1 MLSRVISGAVIGVDA
16 YRVDVEVDVAHGL
29 PSFTVVGLPDGAVRE
44 SRERVRAAVRNAGYA
59 FPPHRITVNLA
70 PADVKKE
77 GSAFDLP
84 MALAILAADPDFR
97 LPGLEAILF
106 LGELALDGAVRP
118 VPGVLPVALE
128 ARRQGIPAVC
138 VPRANAAEAAVVQG
152 LVVHPADTLG
162 QVVEGLRS
170 GSLERVTVDVEALF
184 RTGGC
189 HDLDFAEVRGQGHAK
204 RALEIAAAGGHNI
217 LMVGPPGA
225 GKTMLARRLPTI
237 LPPMTWEEALETS
250 RVYSVMGL
258 QDGDSPLVVRRP
270 FRAPHHTISDAGL
283 IGGGTVPRC
292 GEISL
297 AHNGVL
303 FLDELPEFKRH
314 VLEVLRQPLEDGVVT
329 IARASTSVTFPAR
342 FMLVGAMNPCPCG
355 HYGDAHRPCRC
366 TPSALRRYRARVS
379 GPLLDR
385 FDLRLEVPRVPYREL
400 EDGGDGEPSERIR
413 ERVVRA
419 RTIQAERFAAE
430 PFHCNAQMT
439 ARAVRRFAAPE
450 RDARELL
457 KDAVERLGLSARAY
471 TRVLKVART
480 VADLAGGGPVRREHV
495 LEALQFRT
503 LPGALPGRG

>member
-84 MALAILAADPDFR
+84 MALAILASDPDFR
-97 LPGLEAILF
+97 IPGLGETLF
-106 LGELALDGAVRP
+106 LGELALDGSVRP

-128 ARRQGIPAVC
+128 ARRQGIRAVC

-170 GSLERVTVDVEALF
+170 GSLEQVVVDVQALF
-184 RTGGC
+184 RAGGGYEV
-189 HDLDFAEVRGQGHAK
+189 DFAEVRGQGHAK
-204 RALEIAAAGGHNI
+204 RALEIAAAGGHNV
-217 LMVGPPGA
+217 LMVGPPGS

-258 QDGDSPLVVRRP
+258 QDGDAPLVVRRP

-355 HYGDAHRPCRC
+355 HHGDARRPCRC
-366 TPSALRRYRARVS
+366 TPSALQRYRARVS

-400 EDGGDGEPSERIR
+400 EGGGEAEPSERIR

-419 RTIQAERFAAE
+419 RAIQAERFASE
-430 PFHCNAQMT
+430 PFHCNAQMS

-450 RDARELL
+450 RDARDLL
-457 KDAVERLGLSARAY
+457 RHAVERLGLSARAY

-503 LPGALPGRG
+503 TPGALAARA